1 MRPSILIVDDDKLML
16 EQCVDMLVDLDA
28 DIFLATSGKEALE
41 IVNSRKIDVI
51 ALDLVLPDLTGDIVM
66 ENIKMRSPNTDV
78 IIMSAFAT
86 VESVIKLMRKGIFD
100 YIKKPLVPEEF
111 RFIIL
116 KCLRER
122 EIIEENK
129 KLKEYVT
136 IYDLGKML
144 TSTLEVSKVYDNIL
158 LLFDNFLKDASVVI
172 LNNEL
177 GIELEVKAFKG
188 FERNELLEMKDELF
202 NFAENLGKAPRDEQL
217 QDGVL
222 IYEVSK
228 LNCFKKVNKKNLIV
242 IPIERKE
249 EVKGFIFV
257 FVDEVLS
264 EKLEVLGFIKDQ
276 INLAIENS
284 LRYLNAQEMAYIDE
298 LTKVYNIRYLYVALD
313 NEIKR
318 AERFG
323 TFLSVLF
330 IDLDHFKNVNDTY
343 GHLIGSRLLIEIA
356 SEIKKSVRGIDI
368 VVRYGGDEFV
378 VICTETGVEL
388 ATKVAERIRRRIE
401 EKEFFKEDGLN
412 IKITASIGIATYPV
426 HGLQKTELIDLA
438 DKAMYKGKE
447 ISRNIVVVSERKVKG
462 DTGSK
467 RL

>member
-1 MRPSILIVDDDKLML
+1 MKPSILIVDDDRLTL

-28 DIFLATSGKEALE
+28 EIFLATSGKEALE
-41 IVNSRKIDVI
+41 IVNNRRIDVI

-66 ENIKMRSPNTDV
+66 ENVKMRSPNTDV

-100 YIKKPLVPEEF
+100 YIKKPIVAEEF

-129 KLKEYVT
+129 KLKEYIT

-144 TSTLEVSKVYDNIL
+144 TSTLELSKVYDNII
-158 LLFDNFLKDASVVI
+158 LLFENFLKDASLVI
-172 LNNEL
+172 VNNDL
-177 GIELEVKAFKG
+177 GMDVEVKAFKG
-188 FERNELLEMKDELF
+188 FDRNDIVAMKDELL
-202 NFAENLGKAPRDEQL
+202 NFAATADKCEHDES
-217 QDGVL
+217 VAEEIL
-222 IYEVSK
+222 IYNVSALK
-228 LNCFKKVNKKNLIV
+228 RFSNVKKEKLIV
-242 IPIERKE
+242 IPIERGGEK
-249 EVKGFIFV
+249 KGGIFV
-257 FVDEVLS
+257 FADS
-264 EKLEVLGFIKDQ
+264 IQQEKKEVLGFVKDQ
-276 INLAIENS
+276 INLALENS

-330 IDLDHFKNVNDTY
+330 IDLDYFKNVNDTY
-343 GHLIGSRLLIEIA
+343 GHLIGSKLLIEIA

-401 EKEFFKEDGLN
+401 ERVFFQEDGLN
-412 IKITASIGIATYPV
+412 IKITASIGVATYPI
-426 HGLQKTELIDLA
+426 HGLLKTELVDLA

-447 ISRNIVVVSERKVKG
+447 LSRNTVVVTERKA
-462 DTGSK
+462 K
-467 RL
+467 R

>member
-1 MRPSILIVDDDKLML
+1 MKPAILIVDDDKLAL
-16 EQCVDMLVDLDA
+16 EQCVDMLVDLNA

-41 IVNSRKIDVI
+41 VVNNRKIDVI

-66 ENIKMRSPNTDV
+66 ENVKMRSPNTDV

-100 YIKKPLVPEEF
+100 YIKKPIVAEEF

-129 KLKEYVT
+129 KLKEYIT

-144 TSTLEVSKVYDNIL
+144 TSTLELSKVYDNIL
-158 LLFDNFLKDASVVI
+158 LLFENFLKDSYVVVI
-172 LNNEL
+172 NNDVGLDSE
-177 GIELEVKAFKG
+177 IKAFKG
-188 FERNELLEMKDELF
+188 FERNEIIAIKDDLI
-202 NFAENLGKAPRDEQL
+202 NFGSSADRGACEEVLSGEI
-217 QDGVL
+217 L
-222 IYEVSK
+222 IYSLSSLK
-228 LNCFKKVNKKNLIV
+228 QFSSVNKEKLIV
-242 IPIERKE
+242 IPIEKSG
-249 EVKGFIFV
+249 EVKGHILV
-257 FVDEVLS
+257 FVDSIPE
-264 EKLEVLGFIKDQ
+264 EKKEVLGFVKDQ
-276 INLAIENS
+276 INLALENS

-318 AERFG
+318 SERFG

-330 IDLDHFKNVNDTY
+330 IDLDHFKNVNDKY
-343 GHLIGSRLLIEIA
+343 GHLIGSKLLIEIA
-356 SEIKKSVRGIDI
+356 TEIKKSVRGIDI

-388 ATKVAERIRRRIE
+388 ATKVAERIRKRIE
-401 EKEFFKEDGLN
+401 EKVFFQEEGLN
-412 IKITASIGIATYPV
+412 IKITASIGVATYPV
-426 HGLQKTELIDLA
+426 HGLLKTELIDLA

-447 ISRNIVVVSERKVKG
+447 LSRNIVVVTERKAKG
-462 DTGSK
+462 DTVSK
-467 RL
+467 RV